1 MPTNIF
7 KLMVHFIRPYRFYAF
22 LLIFFSMM
30 TGIVQIIHPFF
41 TKLIINIFNSKT
53 EMETAFWPGL
63 FFILSFEINNLSWRG
78 LNYISYKTD
87 ANIKS
92 DIINNTFS
100 YVCKHSHKFFQD
112 NLAGRISK
120 NINALAENMGEILYK
135 ISPNVIRGLV
145 MLLGTLLSMYLVN
158 PLFFYGLLCWAIVFG
173 IISWFASKNVR
184 AFANTLAERES
195 LVSGQLVDSVS
206 NNQNIRLFARA
217 RYESSYLLKSLMLMK
232 EAFQKKELFRLKFY
246 LLQGFSFTAMLAFMV
261 YTLFTLR
268 IKNLVSIGDFALI
281 LGLSV
286 EVGFTIWWVAE
297 QIDSLNNAMG
307 KCKQSIN
314 MLFVPLEIQD
324 YPNAKIL
331 KVTQGEIVFDSV
343 QFHYKD
349 INPLFQNKSIKIP
362 AGSKTGLV
370 GYSGSGKSTFV
381 NLILR
386 LFDVNSGHI
395 FIDNQDIKQ
404 VTQDSLHNA
413 IGMIPQ
419 EPSLF
424 HRSIMENIRYGNTEA
439 SDAAVIEAAK
449 RAHAH
454 EFIVKVPQ
462 GYDALVGE
470 RGIKLSGGQRQ
481 RIAIARA
488 MLKNAPI
495 LILDEATSQLDSIT
509 EQEIQESLNALMAN
523 KTTLVIAHRLST
535 LLHMDN
541 ILVFD
546 EGKIVESGS
555 HQALHAKNGL
565 YKALWDAQVGG
576 FLPEKK
582 LPKR

>member
-1 MPTNIF
+1 Y
-7 KLMVHFIRPYRFYAF
+7 KFYAF
-22 LLIFFSMM
+22 LFIFCAMM
-30 TGIVQIIHPFF
+30 TGTCQVIQPFF
-41 TKLIINIFNSKT
+41 TKLIINILDSKT
-53 EMETAFWPGL
+53 EIKAAFWPAL

-87 ANIKS
+87 ANLKS
-92 DIINNTFS
+92 NIISNTFS
-100 YVCKHSHKFFQD
+100 YVCQHSHKFFQD
-112 NLAGRISK
+112 NLAGRISS
-120 NINALAENMGEILYK
+120 NINTLAENIVAILYQ
-135 ISPNVIRGLV
+135 ISHHIIRGLIV
-145 MLLGTLLSMYLVN
+145 LLGALLSMYLVN
-158 PLFFYGLLCWAIVFG
+158 PLFFYGLLCWTILFG
-173 IISWFASKNVR
+173 VISWFASKNVV

-206 NNQNIRLFARA
+206 NNQNIRFFANTK
-217 RYESSYLLKSLMLMK
+217 YESSYLLKSLQLMK

-246 LLQGFSFTAMLAFMV
+246 LLQGFSFTAMLAFMM

-286 EVGFTIWWVAE
+286 EVGFTVWYIAE
-297 QIDSLNNAMG
+297 QIDMLNNAIG

-314 MLFVPLEIQD
+314 MLFVPLEIKD
-324 YPNAKIL
+324 FPNAKTL
-331 KVTQGEIVFDSV
+331 NVTKGEIVFDSV
-343 QFHYKD
+343 QFHYKN
-349 INPLFQNKSIKIP
+349 INPLFQNKSITIN

-395 FIDNQDIKQ
+395 LIDNQDIKQ

-424 HRSIMENIRYGNTEA
+424 HRSIMENIRYGNIEA
-439 SDAAVIEAAK
+439 SDSEVIEAAK

-454 EFIVKVPQ
+454 EFIVKTPQ

-509 EQEIQESLNALMAN
+509 EQEIQESLNALMEN

-555 HQALHAKNGL
+555 HQALHAKHGL

-576 FLPEKK
+576 FLPEK
-582 LPKR
+582 R

>member
-1 MPTNIF
+1 MPKSIF
-7 KLMVHFIRPYRFYAF
+7 KIMLHHIRPYTLYAVLF
-22 LLIFFSMM
+22 IFCVML
-30 TGIVQIIHPFF
+30 TGIYQVIQPFF
-41 TKLIINIFNSKT
+41 TKLIINILDSNT
-53 EMETAFWPGL
+53 EIKTAFWPAL
-63 FFILSFEINNLSWRG
+63 FFIVNFEINNLGWRG
-78 LNYISYKTD
+78 INYISYKTHAD
-87 ANIKS
+87 VKS
-92 DIINNTFS
+92 NIINSTFT
-100 YVCKHSHKFFQD
+100 YVCEHSHKFFQD
-112 NLAGRISK
+112 NLAGRISS
-120 NINALAENMGEILYK
+120 NINTLAENIGQILYQ
-135 ISPNVIRGLV
+135 ISHHLIRSLI
-145 MLLGTLLSMYLVN
+145 MLLGTLFSMYLVN
-158 PLFFYGLLCWAIVFG
+158 PLFFYGLLSWTIIFAA
-173 IISWFASKNVR
+173 ISWFASKNVV
-184 AFANTLAERES
+184 AFANTLAEKES
-195 LVSGQLVDSVS
+195 TVAGQLVDSIS
-206 NNQNIRLFARA
+206 NNQNIRFFANA
-217 RYESSYLLKSLMLMK
+217 KYESSYLLKSLRLMK
-232 EAFQKKELFRLKFY
+232 EAFQKKELFLVKFY
-246 LLQGFSFTAMLAFMV
+246 LIQGFSVTAMLAFMM
-261 YTLFTLR
+261 YTLFALR
-268 IKNLVSIGDFALI
+268 AKSLVSLGDFALV

-286 EVGFTIWWVAE
+286 EVGFTVWWVAG
-297 QIDSLNNAMG
+297 QIDVLNDAIG
-307 KCKQSIN
+307 KCKQSIH
-314 MLFVPLEIQD
+314 MLFVPLEITD
-324 YPNAKIL
+324 HPHAKTL

-349 INPLFQNKSIKIP
+349 INPLFQNKSIKIK

-386 LFDVNSGHI
+386 LFEVNAGHI
-395 FIDNQDIKQ
+395 FIDNQDIKE
-404 VTQDSLHNA
+404 VTQDSLHNT

-424 HRSIMENIRYGNTEA
+424 HRTIMENIRYGNTEA
-439 SDAAVIEAAK
+439 SDEAVIEAAK

-495 LILDEATSQLDSIT
+495 LILDEATSQLDSVT
-509 EQEIQESLNALMAN
+509 EQEIQESLNVLMEN

-555 HQALHAKNGL
+555 HKALHAKNGL
-565 YKALWDAQVGG
+565 YKTLWDAQVGG
-576 FLPEKK
+576 FLPEK
-582 LPKR
+582 RV